1 MVIFIIIAINLEM
14 IDRNFSH
21 VIKLLRISIFFSNF
35 QEKVSISQAIQNEV
49 TRVQSVWEFSYTMIT
64 RNFKNLYRDNELR
77 HI

>member
-35 QEKVSISQAIQNEV
+35 QEKVSISQDIQNKV
-49 TRVQSVWEFSYTMIT
+49 THVQSV
-64 RNFKNLYRDNELR
+64 
-77 HI
+77 

>member
-35 QEKVSISQAIQNEV
+35 QEKVSISQDIQNKV
-49 TRVQSVWEFSYTMIT
+49 THVQSVWEFSYTMIT
-64 RNFKNLYRDNELR
+64 RNFKNLYRDN
-77 HI
+77 

>member
-64 RNFKNLYRDNELR
+64 RNFKNLYRDN
-77 HI
+77 

>member
-49 TRVQSVWEFSYTMIT
+49 THVQSIWEFSYTMIT
-64 RNFKNLYRDNELR
+64 RNFKNLYRDN
-77 HI
+77 

>member
-35 QEKVSISQAIQNEV
+35 QEKVSISQDIQNKV
-49 TRVQSVWEFSYTMIT
+49 THVQSVWEFPYTMIT

>member
-35 QEKVSISQAIQNEV
+35 QEKVSISQAIQNKV
-49 TRVQSVWEFSYTMIT
+49 THVQSVWEFSYTMIT
-64 RNFKNLYRDNELR
+64 RNFKNLYRDN
-77 HI
+77 

>member
-1 MVIFIIIAINLEM
+1 MVIFIIIAINLEI

-64 RNFKNLYRDNELR
+64 RNFKNLYRDN
-77 HI
+77 

>member
-49 TRVQSVWEFSYTMIT
+49 THVQSGSF
-64 RNFKNLYRDNELR
+64 
-77 HI
+77 HIQ